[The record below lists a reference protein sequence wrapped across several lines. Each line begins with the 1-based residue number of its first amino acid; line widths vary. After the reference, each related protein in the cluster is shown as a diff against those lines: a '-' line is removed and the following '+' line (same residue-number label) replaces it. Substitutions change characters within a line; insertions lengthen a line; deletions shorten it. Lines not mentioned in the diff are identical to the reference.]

1 MKNHRF
7 LVRNTSVRTLPP
19 KILRIT
25 YTPPSPSY
33 CLNQRLVPGW
43 VRGVGGGRGNCHIS
57 MTRIEGTRSRFVD
70 VPYNFF
76 TLERY
81 QEPLSRKKRLC
92 LQGVNNMRT
101 LKLKAQ
107 PTNACFATV
116 NQMFGGSSQLP
127 TTAERAVIKSL
138 STVHTTKTVPS
149 SSRNL
154 GIAAEHLIVGSK
166 KRICRLSFEF

>member
-19 KILRIT
+19 KILRIP

-33 CLNQRLVPGW
+33 SQLTGFTQPTSGPRL
-43 VRGVGGGRGNCHIS
+43 GGGGGVQGGLSHKYDENRGNKILFCGCS
-57 MTRIEGTRSRFVD
+57 LEFFSPLRGTKS
-70 VPYNFF
+70 
-76 TLERY
+76 
-81 QEPLSRKKRLC
+81 LSS
-92 LQGVNNMRT
+92 GT
-101 LKLKAQ
+101 LKLEAQ

-138 STVHTTKTVPS
+138 STVHTTKQCPAVV
-149 SSRNL
+149 
-154 GIAAEHLIVGSK
+154 GI
-166 KRICRLSFEF
+166 